1 MRHLGTRSPGKNNNS
16 HHMLRGAMLPEHHE
30 VWQEAYLEARCCWYV
45 ALTFPL
51 QERERVYA
59 DGAMALGK
67 NGKINRTGD
76 WKSPLQEPTAE
87 TQPQEQMSRALR
99 TSEALR
105 IRLSPCATGRS
116 TARCILKGTQLLG
129 YGREAKANLGS
140 RRSHDMLIS
149 NS

>member
-30 VWQEAYLEARCCWYV
+30 VWQEAYLEARCCRYV

-51 QERERVYA
+51 QERERVYE
-59 DGAMALGK
+59 DEEMALGK

-87 TQPQEQMSRALR
+87 TQPRADVQGFKNVR
-99 TSEALR
+99 SAKNPSESL
-105 IRLSPCATGRS
+105 C
-116 TARCILKGTQLLG
+116 
-129 YGREAKANLGS
+129 
-140 RRSHDMLIS
+140 HW
-149 NS
+149 

>member
-16 HHMLRGAMLPEHHE
+16 RHMLRGAMLPEHHE
-30 VWQEAYLEARCCWYV
+30 FWQQAYLETRCCWYV

-76 WKSPLQEPTAE
+76 WKSSLQEPTAE

-99 TSEALR
+99 TSEELR
-105 IRLSPCATGRS
+105 IRLSPGATGRS
-116 TARCILKGTQLLG
+116 TARCILKGTQLWAMAEKPSQTWDPG
-129 YGREAKANLGS
+129 GAMMS
-140 RRSHDMLIS
+140 
-149 NS
+149 